1 MVGQEIQDAITAAHE
16 LMKRL
21 PASEQHRAME
31 YVLKSY
37 EETGSCPV
45 FAHEDLQKLVFAYVG
60 GKQWLV
66 MGAVCKSWQR
76 LYQGSCVQRL
86 QDFTS
91 MIKRTNNRVKCS
103 RFDDYTNWGST
114 TYSIMVSSAPLL
126 QMGVDS
132 GLLDLRCRKTQFN
145 ASRHGTEATLALAH
159 TLGMRWSNKV
169 LKGAARSG
177 CASTVQWLLAQHPIR
192 LSTGVADCAAAGG
205 SVAVLQLLQQLG
217 VVFAAST
224 SRQAAE
230 SGHLHVL
237 QFLHSA
243 ACPID
248 SHADWAAA
256 KRGDL
261 PMLKFLH
268 SIGHRI
274 VRHTILIP
282 AAESGSVEVMA
293 CLVQHGA
300 ELTASLLQLAAI
312 HSHLQLCQYL
322 FEQGCQWTAE

>member
-1 MVGQEIQDAITAAHE
+1 LLNGTFDHHGAA
-16 LMKRL
+16 
-21 PASEQHRAME
+21 A
-31 YVLKSY
+31 
-37 EETGSCPV
+37 GSCSV
-45 FAHEDLQKLVFAYVG
+45 FANKDLQELIFEYFG
-60 GKQWLV
+60 GKQWCV
-66 MGAVCKSWQR
+66 MGAVCKLWQR
-76 LYQGSCVQRL
+76 WYTQACVQRL
-86 QDFTS
+86 QQFRS
-91 MIKRTNNRVKCS
+91 MIKKTNSRVKS
-103 RFDDYTNWGST
+103 SNSDGYRSGST
-114 TYSIMVSSAPLL
+114 AYSIMVSSAPLL

-145 ASRHGTEATLALAH
+145 AGRHGTEATLALAH

-177 CASTVQWLLAQHPIR
+177 CASKVQWLLEQHSVR

-237 QFLHSA
+237 RFLHSA

-248 SHADWAAA
+248 SHADRAAA

-261 PMLKFLH
+261 PMLKLLH

-293 CLVQHGA
+293 WLVQHGA

-322 FEQGCQWTAE
+322 FEQGCQDCRGH